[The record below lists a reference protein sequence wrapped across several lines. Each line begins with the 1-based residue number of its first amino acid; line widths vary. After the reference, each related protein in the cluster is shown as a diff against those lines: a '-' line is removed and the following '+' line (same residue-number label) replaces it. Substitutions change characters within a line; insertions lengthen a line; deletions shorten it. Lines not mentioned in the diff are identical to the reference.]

1 MSKQKATVVKSGGKA
16 PTKPNNGNV
25 MPKIYKKGSKKTK

>member
-16 PTKPNNGNV
+16 KTGANNGNA
-25 MPKIYKKGSKKTK
+25 MPKIYKGAKKSK